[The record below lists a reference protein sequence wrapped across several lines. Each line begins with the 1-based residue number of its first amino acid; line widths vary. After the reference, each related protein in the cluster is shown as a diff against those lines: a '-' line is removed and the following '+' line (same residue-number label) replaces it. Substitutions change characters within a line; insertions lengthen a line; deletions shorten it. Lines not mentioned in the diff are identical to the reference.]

1 MTALVVLV
9 AMGGGALLSF
19 SFGKKGERRRFSEIG
34 IATARWANCPC
45 FPCL

>member
-1 MTALVVLV
+1 MVVLV

-19 SFGKKGERRRFSEIG
+19 SFRKKGERRRFVKLEQQL
-34 IATARWANCPC
+34 ARWVNYPC

>member
-1 MTALVVLV
+1 MVMLV

-19 SFGKKGERRRFSEIG
+19 SSGKKGERWKFVKLEEQP
-34 IATARWANCPC
+34 ARWANCPC